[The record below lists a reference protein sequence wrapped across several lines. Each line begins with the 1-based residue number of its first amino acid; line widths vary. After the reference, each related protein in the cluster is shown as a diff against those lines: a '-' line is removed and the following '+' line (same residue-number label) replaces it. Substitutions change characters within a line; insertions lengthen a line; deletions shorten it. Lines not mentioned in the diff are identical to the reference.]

1 MSKKKVA
8 LAAGLA
14 GVGIVG
20 VSLSV
25 LIFKLAKIVYDLE
38 DFDDLQYS
46 DF

>member
-20 VSLSV
+20 VSLSI
-25 LIFKLAKIVYDLE
+25 LMLKLAKIIVDFE
-38 DFDDLQYS
+38 NFDDLSTS